1 MELAQT
7 ALAFRAAANRNSQT
21 PVFLLSARAKAT
33 GFEGPRIFFRL
44 VLGQC
49 SLGRIRAD
57 ESLQARDPLG
67 QWRMSR
73 FPLLLAH
80 VAPVLS
86 VRESRC
92 FLFGL
97 RFALIVGFAS
107 LRVDPRKFAD

>member
-7 ALAFRAAANRNSQT
+7 ALAFRAAANRNSAT
-21 PVFLLSARAKAT
+21 PAFLLSSRASLRV
-33 GFEGPRIFFRL
+33 EGPRIFFKL
-44 VLGQC
+44 GLGQC

-67 QWRMSR
+67 QWWMSR

-80 VAPVLS
+80 VAPVLR

-97 RFALIVGFAS
+97 RLALIIGFAC